1 MRKQLL
7 SCQHT
12 PFVECK
18 IAVKPLLRCG
28 QTAWNTTFKTAA
40 SAQKGIYAGPLRLL
54 AYEVFDRLNRADVLC
69 SLLTGEESI
78 PSIEPIY
85 DLGAQWPER
94 EINELIGVT
103 FEGLDTS
110 KRLFMPESMLEGQG
124 QIFVT
129 PMEELIKN
137 TQVHDEVH

>member
-1 MRKQLL
+1 MLKKQEKGETIMQEYRRIDITKDEVIPTAERMRKDNVILAMI
-7 SCQHT
+7 HGYRD
-12 PFVECK
+12 EDG
-18 IAVKPLLRCG
+18 KPVI
-28 QTAWNTTFKTAA
+28 
-40 SAQKGIYAGPLRLL
+40 S
-54 AYEVFDRLNRADVLC
+54 YEYMVGDTIESYTV
-69 SLLTGEESI
+69 TGEETI
-78 PSIEPIY
+78 PSIEPVY

-129 PMEELIKN
+129 HMEELIKN
-137 TQVHDEVH
+137 TQVHDAVH